1 MIYEFGC
8 KTEVGFIRNK
18 FGSFPEV
25 KKWAKDAGNTNVYS
39 SVFGYMNQ
47 DIESSPVFSGLYFDL
62 DNADLN
68 LAYTDL
74 EALLGLFEK
83 QGISVEDINICFS
96 GNKGFHV
103 YINPISLGIKPETD
117 LPHVFKK
124 LAEELAGYL
133 PNNSLDLKVYERRRL
148 WRLINSRHGT
158 SNLFKIQ
165 IPYPI
170 PTMDEI
176 LQMAVQ
182 PQEVVTFKT
191 QPNPVL
197 EGWLRRARQEIYKP
211 RPKASAPF
219 LPDRN
224 INTKIEE
231 LLSGGVGEGDR
242 NQTCFYIACYL
253 KSKNFSRTEIEQR
266 LDTFASNCN
275 PPLDKRSV
283 EIILQSALKE
293 RPI

>member
-8 KTEVGFIRNK
+8 KTESGFIRNK

-25 KKWAKDAGNTNVYS
+25 KAWAREAGNKNVYS

-47 DIESSPVFSGLYFDL
+47 DIETSPIFSGLYFDL
-62 DNADLN
+62 DNADLD

-74 EALLGLFEK
+74 EALLALFEK

-170 PTMDEI
+170 PTMKEI
-176 LQMAVQ
+176 LAMAKQ
-182 PQEVVTFKT
+182 PQDIVTFKT
-191 QPNPVL
+191 TPNPVL
-197 EGWLRRARQEIYKP
+197 EGWLRRARQELYQ
-211 RPKASAPF
+211 PKQKRTVPY

-224 INTKIEE
+224 INTNIEE
-231 LLSGGVGEGDR
+231 LLNHGVGEGDR

-253 KSKNFSRTEIEQR
+253 KSKGFTQIEISQR
-266 LDTFASNCN
+266 LETFAANCN
-275 PPLDKRSV
+275 PPLDKRSIEV
-283 EIILQSALKE
+283 ILHSALKE